1 MNKQE
6 LLRVLRECLLGEVP
20 EQELN
25 NTLRYYEEY
34 LVDEAEKS
42 LEDKIRELGEPRLIA
57 KTIIDTYMVNREE
70 INQNAYKRNYED
82 TYEEK
87 NRAEEARRSN
97 IKIYSWDTMPWYQKL
112 IALIIGCV
120 IIAVLV
126 GVFVLG
132 VNIFFSFVLPVLMI
146 LFAAKMLMKLFR

>member
-6 LLRVLRECLLGEVP
+6 FLRVLRECLSGEVP

-34 LVDEAEKS
+34 LVDEAGKS

-70 INQNAYKRNYED
+70 INQNSYKRNYED

-87 NRAEEARRSN
+87 NRAEETRQSN
-97 IKIYSWDTMPWYQKL
+97 VKIYSWDTMPWYQKL

-146 LFAAKMLMKLFR
+146 LFAVKMLMKLFR

>member
-6 LLRVLRECLLGEVP
+6 FLRVLRECLLGEVP

-34 LVDEAEKS
+34 LVDEAGKS

-70 INQNAYKRNYED
+70 INQNAYKRNY
-82 TYEEK
+82 
-87 NRAEEARRSN
+87 
-97 IKIYSWDTMPWYQKL
+97 
-112 IALIIGCV
+112 
-120 IIAVLV
+120 
-126 GVFVLG
+126 
-132 VNIFFSFVLPVLMI
+132 
-146 LFAAKMLMKLFR
+146 